1 MRGGGRCFL
10 WPILLP
16 QERAGA
22 VAAIFEAD
30 IGDPLSVIEGILECL
45 YDIVGN
51 PVRPRRPHKE
61 ILERHLR
68 VLRIALIA
76 CVVAVETTVADQS

>member
-1 MRGGGRCFL
+1 M
-10 WPILLP
+10 
-16 QERAGA
+16 
-22 VAAIFEAD
+22 AAIFEAD
-30 IGDPLSVIEGILECL
+30 VVDPLSVIEGILKYL

-51 PVRPRRPHKE
+51 PVRPRRPHEE
-61 ILERHLR
+61 IVERHLR